1 LSDASSSRP
10 DWRGDSPLPAAHAR
24 SLRGRLLGLLLAPLS
39 VLLLTGLLVAYI
51 AGVAP
56 LRQSY
61 DQLLSST
68 AIAVA
73 AHVKPDGQGGA
84 GLDWSDEA
92 AASLQLTPGS
102 GRRFAVRIGATRLL
116 AGDATLAAVAGPSN
130 PALGDIVGR
139 DGPMRACTY
148 RTKAGGMGV
157 IVTVAETLERRERAS
172 RYLVMT
178 TVTLAAV
185 QLVSILFL
193 VWLAVRRGLEP
204 LQAVQRRLA
213 AGSARDIEPIE
224 ERAVPEEVRGLV
236 AALNELFARV
246 RSNAEAQQRFL
257 ADAAHQLRTPLAG
270 MQAQLELLLNDPAA
284 AALKDRLGPLHDS
297 TRRLAHTANQL
308 LTLARAEA
316 SATTGRD
323 FGSVDLKALA
333 EQIVLRETNR
343 AVAAGIDLGV
353 ELAAASAHGVEWLIR
368 ELLANLV
375 DNALRYAGSGGVV
388 TVRCHME
395 GRRPVL
401 EVEDD
406 GPGIPV
412 EERQRVLQRFYRP
425 KGTPGVG
432 SGLGLAIVDD
442 VVRLHGGELELGDAR
457 AGRGLRV
464 RVTFKAA

>member
-1 LSDASSSRP
+1 MTGRRVSGSDWGLREVTSS
-10 DWRGDSPLPAAHAR
+10 GHTR

-73 AHVKPDGQGGA
+73 AHVRPDASGGV
-84 GLDWSDEA
+84 GLDWSDAA

-102 GRRFAVRIGATRLL
+102 GRRFVVRIGSGRLL
-116 AGDATLAAVAGPSN
+116 AGDTKLNSVAGSVN
-130 PALGDIVGR
+130 PILGDIVGPS
-139 DGPMRACTY
+139 GPMRACTY
-148 RTKAGGMGV
+148 RVVAGDV
-157 IVTVAETLERRERAS
+157 PVTVTVAETLERRERAS

-178 TVTLAAV
+178 TVTLAVV

-193 VWLAVRRGLEP
+193 VQLAVRRGLEP

-236 AALNELFARV
+236 AALNQLFGRV
-246 RSNAEAQQRFL
+246 RSSAEAQQRFL

-284 AALKDRLGPLHDS
+284 AAIRDRLGPLYES
-297 TRRLAHTANQL
+297 TRGLSHTSNQL

-316 SATTGRD
+316 SATTSRD
-323 FGSVDLKALA
+323 FGVVDIKALA
-333 EQIVLRETNR
+333 EELVLRETDR
-343 AVAAGIDLGV
+343 AVTAGIDLGV
-353 ELAAASAHGVEWLIR
+353 DARPTTAHGVEWLLR
-368 ELLANLV
+368 ELAANLI
-375 DNALRYAGSGGVV
+375 DNALRYVGRGGVV
-388 TVRCHME
+388 TVRCYQE
-395 GRRPVL
+395 GRRSVL

-412 EERQRVLQRFYRP
+412 AERPRVLQRFYRSQGAP
-425 KGTPGVG
+425 GTG
-432 SGLGLAIVDD
+432 SGLGLAIVAD
-442 VVRLHGGELELGDAR
+442 VVRLHGAELELTQGHDAR
-457 AGRGLRV
+457 GLCV
-464 RVTFKAA
+464 RVTFKAS

>member
-1 LSDASSSRP
+1 MTGRRVSGSDWGLREVTSS
-10 DWRGDSPLPAAHAR
+10 GHTR

-73 AHVKPDGQGGA
+73 AHVRPDASGGV
-84 GLDWSDEA
+84 GLDWSDAA

-102 GRRFAVRIGATRLL
+102 GRRFVVRIGSGRLL
-116 AGDATLAAVAGPSN
+116 AGDTKLNSVAGSVN
-130 PALGDIVGR
+130 PILGDIVGPS
-139 DGPMRACTY
+139 GPMRACTY
-148 RTKAGGMGV
+148 RVVAGDV
-157 IVTVAETLERRERAS
+157 PVTVTVAETLERRERAS

-178 TVTLAAV
+178 TVTLAVV

-193 VWLAVRRGLEP
+193 VQLAVRRGLEP

-236 AALNELFARV
+236 AALNQLFGRV
-246 RSNAEAQQRFL
+246 RSSAEAQQRFL

-284 AALKDRLGPLHDS
+284 AAIRDRLGPLYES
-297 TRRLAHTANQL
+297 TRGVSHTSNQL

-316 SATTGRD
+316 SATTSRD
-323 FGSVDLKALA
+323 FGVVDIKALA
-333 EQIVLRETNR
+333 EELVLRETDR
-343 AVAAGIDLGV
+343 AVTAGIDLGV
-353 ELAAASAHGVEWLIR
+353 
-368 ELLANLV
+368 
-375 DNALRYAGSGGVV
+375 
-388 TVRCHME
+388 
-395 GRRPVL
+395 
-401 EVEDD
+401 
-406 GPGIPV
+406 
-412 EERQRVLQRFYRP
+412 
-425 KGTPGVG
+425 
-432 SGLGLAIVDD
+432 
-442 VVRLHGGELELGDAR
+442 DAR
-457 AGRGLRV
+457 PTTAH
-464 RVTFKAA
+464 